1 MNDTIDDRPRD
12 TTEPV
17 SPFRKAARE
26 ARTLMLPILLLA
38 VGFNL
43 FASNALPW
51 KRETPKTVETSDED
65 LFGDT
70 NDTDAAIDTV
80 PIDTI
85 PLDTGDMTP
94 EEMEKRR
101 LDSLKRAQDSI
112 ARWRND
118 SAKKAKGNA
127 TVKPADEI
135 VGEGVTLAQMKRL
148 FDEKRAFIIDARR
161 SD

>member
-12 TTEPV
+12 TIEPV

-26 ARTLMLPILLLA
+26 ARTLLLPILLLA

-43 FASNALPW
+43 FASNGLPW
-51 KRETPKTVETSDED
+51 KRELPETVETPDSV
-65 LFGDT
+65 LSGDT
-70 NDTDAAIDTV
+70 NDTDSVIDTL

-94 EEMEKRR
+94 EEMDKWR

-112 ARWRND
+112 
-118 SAKKAKGNA
+118 
-127 TVKPADEI
+127 T
-135 VGEGVTLAQMKRL
+135 
-148 FDEKRAFIIDARR
+148 
-161 SD
+161 